1 MDMSH
6 SARYSAL
13 EQTVDTM
20 VDLTRLSDAQRVV
33 LSGDDS
39 VGVYLAL
46 RDRGFSRAATI
57 ANCRIAGA
65 RFQVGL
71 IAGRHS
77 LRALETHLAQISHCL
92 GEISSIAVSIDSRE
106 DVPGLRIR
114 AGLERIGF
122 RIEAGVR
129 CRQGL
134 VLSAY
139 RQRFGEM
146 QNAA

>member
-1 MDMSH
+1 MDMTKSV
-6 SARYSAL
+6 RNSAL
-13 EQTVDTM
+13 DQIVDTM

-33 LSGDDS
+33 LCGDDS
-39 VGVYLAL
+39 AGVYQAL
-46 RDRGFSRAATI
+46 RDRGFSRTATI
-57 ANCRIAGA
+57 ANCRVAGA
-65 RFQVGL
+65 QFQVGL

-77 LRALETHLAQISHCL
+77 LQALETHLAKISQYL
-92 GEISSIAVSIDSRE
+92 GATSAIAVSIDSRE
-106 DVPGLRIR
+106 GVPSLKIR

-139 RQRFGEM
+139 RQGFGEM

>member
-1 MDMSH
+1 MDMTKSV
-6 SARYSAL
+6 RNSAL
-13 EQTVDTM
+13 EQIVDTM
-20 VDLTRLSDAQRVV
+20 VDLTRLSDAHRVV
-33 LSGDDS
+33 LSGNDS
-39 VGVYLAL
+39 AGVYQAL
-46 RDRGFSRAATI
+46 RDRGFSRTATI

-65 RFQVGL
+65 LFQVGL

-77 LRALETHLAQISHCL
+77 LQALESHLTQISHYL
-92 GEISSIAVSIDSRE
+92 GATSAIAVSIDSRE
-106 DVPGLRIR
+106 AVPSLKIR

-139 RQRFGEM
+139 RQGFGEM

>member
-1 MDMSH
+1 MDMNQSV
-6 SARYSAL
+6 RYSAL
-13 EQTVDTM
+13 EQIVDTM
-20 VDLTRLSDAQRVV
+20 VDLTRLSDAHRVV
-33 LSGDDS
+33 LAGSDS

-46 RDRGFSRAATI
+46 RDRGFSRNATI
-57 ANCRIAGA
+57 ANCRVAGA
-65 RFQVGL
+65 PFQVGL

-77 LRALETHLAQISHCL
+77 LQALETHLDQISHYL
-92 GEISSIAVSIDSRE
+92 GATSAIAVSIDSRE
-106 DVPGLRIR
+106 GVPNPKIR

-139 RQRFGEM
+139 RQGFGEM

>member
-1 MDMSH
+1 MVRSVCNP
-6 SARYSAL
+6 AL
-13 EQTVDTM
+13 EQIVDTM

-33 LSGDDS
+33 LAGDDS
-39 VGVYLAL
+39 IGVYLAL

-57 ANCRIAGA
+57 ASCRVAGLQH
-65 RFQVGL
+65 QVGL

-77 LRALETHLAQISHCL
+77 LQALETHLVQISHCL
-92 GEISSIAVSIDSRE
+92 GATAAIAVSIDSRE
-106 DVPGLRIR
+106 GVPSLRIR

-139 RQRFGEM
+139 RQGFGEM
-146 QNAA
+146 EKAA